1 MRRSGGGTTGR
12 PWPRGAAGAV
22 RVVALATA
30 VAVSG
35 AVGEARVRAQ
45 APLPGS
51 APIGATMGATP
62 GATPGATTT
71 GATIGAA
78 PVDPAAAS
86 STPVDEAEVLAV
98 ARGLNCPI
106 CQGRNL
112 VECPLPVC
120 AEMRDEIRARLAAG
134 ADRAAIIQH
143 FVDYYGPAVRNTP
156 PMSGLLGLAWW
167 VPLGLL
173 VGGAWLVARIVRP
186 GAGSGVAMATGQGDI
201 ESPYAAALE
210 RMVADRERGE
220 TP

>member
-12 PWPRGAAGAV
+12 PWPRRAAGAAH
-22 RVVALATA
+22 VVALAA
-30 VAVSG
+30 AFAVSG
-35 AVGEARVRAQ
+35 AVGAARVRAQ

-51 APIGATMGATP
+51 ATIGATTG
-62 GATPGATTT
+62 TTT
-71 GATIGAA
+71 GATTGAA
-78 PVDPAAAS
+78 PVDSTSAS

-186 GAGSGVAMATGQGDI
+186 GAGTSVAMAAGQGDS

>member
-12 PWPRGAAGAV
+12 TWPRGAAGAV

-35 AVGEARVRAQ
+35 AVGAARVRAQ

-51 APIGATMGATP
+51 APIGATTGV
-62 GATPGATTT
+62 TTT

-78 PVDPAAAS
+78 PVDSAAAS

-167 VPLGLL
+167 VPVGLL

-186 GAGSGVAMATGQGDI
+186 GAGSGMAMATGQGDI